1 MSAASSKAPTP
12 DGNPYKGIYRS
23 LRDIYGEFALL
34 YNSRERLSWGE
45 PNAISG
51 MPSKEWQYGLQSLC
65 EVLVLAAR
73 MANTAGMRPAGMEHV
88 NGIYAHDTISRS
100 DLPDLGK
107 LPMPKTPREHDVLL
121 AQVTTKMER
130 LVFDYERGGVERDLA
145 AELNRLRDEDPDK
158 AVQIGGML
166 QTMINFTL
174 NRPILEQVTTAAL

>member
-1 MSAASSKAPTP
+1 MSATTAKVTTA
-12 DGNPYKGIYRS
+12 DGIPYKGIYLS
-23 LRDIYGEFALL
+23 LREIYGEFALL

-45 PNAISG
+45 PNAISSR
-51 MPSKEWQYGLQSLC
+51 PSKEWQRGLQSLC

-73 MANTAGMRPAGMEHV
+73 MANMAGMRPAGMKHV

-107 LPMPKTPREHDVLL
+107 LPMPKTPREHDVML

-130 LVFDYERGGVERDLA
+130 VVFDYERGGVERDLA
-145 AELNRLRDEDPDK
+145 AELNRLQDEDPDK
-158 AVQIGGML
+158 AAQTGGML

-174 NRPILEQVTTAAL
+174 NRQPCELVTTNSP